1 MERGWRLHLAYPVLG
16 LASTL
21 NIDTWLCLACSTGE
35 REGEDEGAEGGS
47 DQQRYAYI
55 DELGKKTL
63 ESDEACSNVIEQLRA
78 RLEEVCMLMYFYFLS
93 MSTPL
98 DLINGILY
106 AKSSV

>member
-1 MERGWRLHLAYPVLG
+1 VERGWRLHLAYPVFG

-47 DQQRYAYI
+47 DQQRYAYV

-78 RLEEVCMLMYFYFLS
+78 RLEEVCTLMSFTS
-93 MSTPL
+93 CP
-98 DLINGILY
+98 
-106 AKSSV
+106 

>member
-1 MERGWRLHLAYPVLG
+1 LERGCGLYLPYPVLG

-21 NIDTWLCLACSTGE
+21 SIDTWLCLAYSTGE

-78 RLEEVCMLMYFYFLS
+78 RLEEVCMLMS
-93 MSTPL
+93 STSCP
-98 DLINGILY
+98 
-106 AKSSV
+106 